1 MQEVTLQ
8 LGDLACPSCAQTI
21 SKILKRQKG
30 VGDAT
35 VAFTSSRVKVSF
47 DPEVITLEQI
57 EQAIEKTGYKVK
69 ARL

>member
-30 VGDAT
+30 VQDAA
-35 VAFTSSRVKVSF
+35 VAFTTSRVKVTY
-47 DPEVITLEQI
+47 DPEVITIEQI
-57 EQAIEKTGYKVK
+57 EKAIEKTGYKVK
-69 ARL
+69 TRL